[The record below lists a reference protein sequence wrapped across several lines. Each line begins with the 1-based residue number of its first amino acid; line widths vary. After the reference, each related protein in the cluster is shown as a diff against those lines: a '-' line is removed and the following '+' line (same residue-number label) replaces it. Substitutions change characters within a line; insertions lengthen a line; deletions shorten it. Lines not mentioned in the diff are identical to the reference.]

1 MKAINQALMVRV
13 AGLGLVASLTGCVA
27 IPPPRDRSTID
38 EIKAQLKKAATPAR
52 KAAEPGQRSAP
63 VPGAVS
69 DSLLPPIKSPLP
81 RMSGAQLE
89 QRFDLVVTDAPISE
103 VLLAIVHG
111 TPYSI
116 LVKPKTPV
124 SAATEATGPAP
135 AAAGMAPELA
145 GRVTINLKNVTV
157 FEALE
162 SIREVYGYDYT
173 LDGTRIYVQQPELQT
188 RLYHFNYII
197 GQRRGVSDL
206 QVIGGASV
214 GGQSG
219 TSGTSGGTSGGT
231 TSGGGG
237 SSSSAQFSSVQTSAL
252 STTAKSDVWG
262 EVEDALRT
270 ALGCIIPR
278 EKPKTTGAGATGGA
292 AGAGATS
299 AGKASR
305 ADVSF
310 PGESE
315 SQERRR
321 GVDGCADG
329 RAMSVSQMSGT
340 ILVRGM
346 PNEHRMIERVLRALQ
361 LNIERQV
368 IIEAKIIDVELNA
381 SSQQGINW
389 AVFNDSLHRGSVG
402 ANPNAFS
409 ETGGRGGGVNVV
421 NPTTLGG
428 LLGGGLLGSAA
439 STAFSAGLGVA
450 LQLNQF
456 SALINFLQTQG
467 EVHVLSSPRIATLN
481 SQKAVI
487 KVGTEEPFVSSVS
500 PQQATAVG
508 LNVLTTTATLNYQP
522 FFSGISLDVTPKI
535 DDQGNVTLHVHSM
548 VNNIVER
555 EKIATPDVNSV
566 RVPFAV
572 NTISETDSVV
582 KSKDGQVVVIGGL
595 MTERMSDDLSKIPGI
610 GNDPAV
616 GAPFRKGQQRK
627 VKRELVIL
635 LRPTVVSDDS
645 VWTSGIGSVYDRILG
660 IDAAASSRPRP
671 GDTSGAVEK

>member
-1 MKAINQALMVRV
+1 MKVINQALMARV
-13 AGLGLVASLTGCVA
+13 AGLGLAASLMGCVA
-27 IPPPRDRSTID
+27 TAPPRDTSTID
-38 EIKAQLKKAATPAR
+38 EIRAQLKKAATPAR
-52 KAAEPGQRSAP
+52 KAAEPGQKSAP
-63 VPGAVS
+63 VPGEVG
-69 DSLLPPIKSPLP
+69 DSLLPPIKGPLP

-103 VLLAIVHG
+103 VLLGIVHG

-124 SAATEATGPAP
+124 SSATEVPGPAP
-135 AAAGMAPELA
+135 AAAGMTPEPA

-188 RLYHFNYII
+188 RLYHVNYII

-214 GGQSG
+214 GSQSA
-219 TSGTSGGTSGGT
+219 GGT
-231 TSGGGG
+231 TGTTTGGGG
-237 SSSSAQFSSVQTSAL
+237 TGGASSSGQYSSVQASAL
-252 STTAKSDVWG
+252 STTAKSDIWG

-278 EKPKTTGAGATGGA
+278 EKPRATTGAAATGAGATG
-292 AGAGATS
+292 

-310 PGESE
+310 QGESE
-315 SQERRR
+315 SLERRR
-321 GVDGCADG
+321 GVGGCADG

-340 ILVRGM
+340 VMVRGM
-346 PNEHRMIERVLRALQ
+346 PNEHRMIERILRTLQ
-361 LNIERQV
+361 LNVERQV
-368 IIEAKIIDVELNA
+368 IIEAKVIDVELNS
-381 SSQQGINW
+381 SSQQGVNW
-389 AVFNDSLHRGSVG
+389 AAFSSGLHRGSVG

-421 NPTTLGG
+421 SPTTLGG
-428 LLGGGLLGSAA
+428 VLGGGLLGSAA
-439 STAFSAGLGVA
+439 GSAFSAGLGVA
-450 LQLNQF
+450 LQLNNF

-481 SQKAVI
+481 SQKAII
-487 KVGTEEPFVSSVS
+487 KVGTEEPFVSNVT

-522 FFSGISLDVTPKI
+522 FFSGVSLDVTPKI
-535 DDQGNVTLHVHSM
+535 DDQGNVTLHVRAM
-548 VNNIVER
+548 VNSIAER

-582 KSKDGQVVVIGGL
+582 KSRDGQVVVIGGL
-595 MTERMSDDLSKIPGI
+595 MTERMSDDLGRIPGI
-610 GNDPAV
+610 GNAPAI
-616 GAPFRKGQQRK
+616 GALFRKGQQRK

-645 VWTSGIGSVYDRILG
+645 VWTDDIGSVRDRISDM
-660 IDAAASSRPRP
+660 DAAARDRPRP
-671 GDTSGAVEK
+671 GDPTGVVEKKP